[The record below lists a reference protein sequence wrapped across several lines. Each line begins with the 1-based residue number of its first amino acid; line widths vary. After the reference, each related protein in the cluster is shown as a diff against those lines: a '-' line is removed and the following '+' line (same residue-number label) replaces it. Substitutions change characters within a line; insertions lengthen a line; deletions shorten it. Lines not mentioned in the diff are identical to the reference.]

1 MKRKR
6 RSFNTEEKIKAVLS
20 VWTERRSAS
29 EVCREMSISW
39 TLLDRW
45 QNLAMAGMLK
55 SLNARRQ
62 EKPAAIN
69 NHLEKLIT
77 KQVHTNGYAKLES
90 RLKTIQKKAG

>member
-6 RSFNTEEKIKAVLS
+6 RSFNTEEKIRAVLS

-39 TLLDRW
+39 TLPDRW
-45 QNLAMAGMLK
+45 QNLAMEGLIRG
-55 SLNARRQ
+55 LNARRQ
-62 EKPAAIN
+62 EKPTSIN
-69 NHLEKLIT
+69 NHLEKLIA
-77 KQVHTNGYAKLES
+77 KQVHTSGYAKLEN